1 MYPKKN
7 IHQMARPR
15 PKYLDLFRIRLPLP
29 ALVSFLHR
37 VSGALLFL
45 FLPLM
50 LWLWQQSLATQQSFD
65 RFSAVVAMPL
75 LKLVLIGLLWGYLH
89 HLCAGIRHLA
99 LDMNVGTDLPAA
111 RASSV
116 VVLAVSIALTLAIG
130 AALW

>member
-1 MYPKKN
+1 
-7 IHQMARPR
+7 MARPR

-45 FLPLM
+45 FFPLM